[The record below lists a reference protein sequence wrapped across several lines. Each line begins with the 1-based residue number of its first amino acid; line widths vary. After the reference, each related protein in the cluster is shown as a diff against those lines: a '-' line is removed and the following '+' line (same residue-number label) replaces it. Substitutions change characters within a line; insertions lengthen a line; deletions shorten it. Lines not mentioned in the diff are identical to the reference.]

1 MTMNNKKKKRTKKLS
16 YAQRFAAMGGKA
28 RAKVLSPE
36 RLREIGVA
44 AGLASGRARAKKAGK
59 DHLNQ

>member
-1 MTMNNKKKKRTKKLS
+1 MSKKKKKRTKALS
-16 YAQRFAAMGGKA
+16 YAQRFARAGGLA
-28 RAKVLSPE
+28 RAKMLSPE